1 MSDWENL
8 ARALSGHAPL
18 RIGGDTP
25 RAAVALVFRD
35 GEPGGLELLF
45 IRRAEHEQDP
55 WSGHMGFPGGRTEP
69 DDADIE
75 ATAVRETRE
84 ETGLDLAA
92 DGERLGALD
101 EVKALAR
108 GRPVDLVIAP
118 FVFRLRQRLDGAPSH
133 EVVSLHWL
141 PLERLLSPETRS
153 TLEYQYEE
161 TLLELPCLRIDGLVI
176 WGLTYRMFESL
187 VRILSEAGTAT
198 HVKGEEHGD
207 RDARR
212 VKGGDPG
219 E

>member
-1 MSDWENL
+1 VSDWENL

-35 GEPGGLELLF
+35 GTRGGLELLF

-141 PLERLLSPETRS
+141 PLERLLSPASRS
-153 TLEYQYEE
+153 TLQYPYEDN
-161 TLLELPCLRIDGLVI
+161 LLELPCLRIDGLLI

-187 VRILSEAGTAT
+187 SHVLSGAGTDT
-198 HVKGEEHGD
+198 LLK
-207 RDARR
+207 
-212 VKGGDPG
+212 GDPSPRPPG
-219 E
+219 